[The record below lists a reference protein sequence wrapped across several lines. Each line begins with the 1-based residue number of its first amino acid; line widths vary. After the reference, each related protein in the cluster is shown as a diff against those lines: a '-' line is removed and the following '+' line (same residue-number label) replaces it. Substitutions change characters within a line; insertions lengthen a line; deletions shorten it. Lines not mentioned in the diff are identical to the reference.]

1 MPEETDWNE
10 QAKGILKAQLARK
23 NIKYHDLAKK
33 LNAIGLEENQNT
45 IATKMSRGAFSFAFF
60 IQCMYVLGINTINL
74 NIGEN

>member
-1 MPEETDWNE
+1 MVNNNWNQ
-10 QAKGILKAQLARK
+10 QAKSILKAELARK
-23 NIKYHDLAKK
+23 NIKYHDLAKR
-33 LNAIGLEENQNT
+33 LNDLGIEENQNT